1 MTDAL
6 RDFLAAG
13 VRDGENCGLFV
24 ARWLR
29 ESGAS
34 DLADRLDLATV
45 RAVERDGG
53 ALAFASDVFARE
65 GFAATAAPR
74 PGDPVCVSA
83 DGGETLAILVNDRWR
98 ATVAD
103 GGRVG
108 LGRWPLLRAW
118 RKREVA

>member
-13 VRDGENCGLFV
+13 VREGENCGLFV

-29 ESGAS
+29 EAGVS
-34 DLADRLDLATV
+34 DLAWRLDLPAV

-53 ALAFASDVFARE
+53 ALAYADGVFARE
-65 GFAATAAPR
+65 GFVIADAAM
-74 PGDPVCVSA
+74 PGDPVCVAA
-83 DGGETLAILVNDRWR
+83 DGGETLAIAINDRWR
-98 ATVAD
+98 ATVAG

-108 LGRWPLLRAW
+108 LGRWPVLRAW
-118 RKREVA
+118 RKREAA

>member
-13 VRDGENCGLFV
+13 VRDGENCGMFV

-29 ESGAS
+29 EAGVS
-34 DLADRLDLATV
+34 DLVDRLDLSAV

-53 ALAFASDVFARE
+53 ALAFAADVFARE
-65 GFAATAAPR
+65 GFAVTESPA
-74 PGDPVCVSA
+74 PGDPVCVAA
-83 DGGETLAILVNDRWR
+83 DGGETLAIVVNDRWR
-98 ATVAD
+98 ATVAA

-108 LGRWPLLRAW
+108 LGRWPVLRAW
-118 RKREVA
+118 RKPGER

>member
-6 RDFLAAG
+6 RDFLARG
-13 VRDGENCGLFV
+13 VREGENCGLFI

-29 ESGAS
+29 EAGVS
-34 DLADRLDLATV
+34 DLADRLDMPAV

-65 GFAATAAPR
+65 GFVVTESPS
-74 PGDPVCVSA
+74 PGDPVCVAA

-118 RKREVA
+118 RKREAA